1 MPLPCTNY
9 FCRHFL
15 SFFHLTIYHCS
26 LLAVNEEKKKLLHT
40 LRAAK
45 ESTFST
51 QYRTFSLAKGPTS
64 PTHRLSSLGTE
75 AVSSIETESI
85 DTGPERIQ
93 WIVLR
98 INFSFSR
105 SWKQA
110 KAPTTY
116 LGVSRAA
123 EYCTRTNKLHHFH
136 KHSQPRFEKKKK
148 HVGFNI

>member
-1 MPLPCTNY
+1 MSRWPPACALTMYQLFLPAL
-9 FCRHFL
+9 FK
-15 SFFHLTIYHCS
+15 FFSIWLCIIARY
-26 LLAVNEEKKKLLHT
+26 LQLIKKKKRLLYT

-85 DTGPERIQ
+85 DTGPESIQ
-93 WIVLR
+93 WIILR
-98 INFSFSR
+98 INFSFSRSFFFSFSR

-123 EYCTRTNKLHHFH
+123 KYCTRTNKLSSF
-136 KHSQPRFEKKKK
+136 S
-148 HVGFNI
+148 

>member
-1 MPLPCTNY
+1 MSRWPPACALTMYQLFLPAL
-9 FCRHFL
+9 FK
-15 SFFHLTIYHCS
+15 FFSIWLCIIARY
-26 LLAVNEEKKKLLHT
+26 LQLIKKKKRLLYT

-85 DTGPERIQ
+85 DTGPESIQ
-93 WIVLR
+93 WIILR

-116 LGVSRAA
+116 LGVYRAA
-123 EYCTRTNKLHHFH
+123 KYCTRTNKLSSF
-136 KHSQPRFEKKKK
+136 S
-148 HVGFNI
+148 